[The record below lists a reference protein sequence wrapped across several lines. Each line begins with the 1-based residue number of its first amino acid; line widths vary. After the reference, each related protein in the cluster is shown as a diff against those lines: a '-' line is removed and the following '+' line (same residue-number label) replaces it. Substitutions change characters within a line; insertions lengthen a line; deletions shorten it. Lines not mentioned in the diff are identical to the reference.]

1 MEMIIKVIGLGPNT
15 YIKDPY
21 NIFDAL
27 IVTLSII
34 DVFVSATLPDD
45 VKMGKGAISVFRAFR
60 LLRVFKLAKSWKQLN
75 KLIQTIAK
83 SLKDISTFS
92 ILLFLLMFIYVLLG
106 MQAFADKNHD
116 QGRVNFKNFFNGFV
130 LIFTVLTGENWD
142 SNMFIFVKSFGAVA
156 IVYFFTLI
164 IIGQMI
170 FMNVF
175 QAILLENFENDGRG
189 DDEESKDEQEEA

>member
-106 MQAFADKNHD
+106 MQAFADKDHD
-116 QGRVNFKNFFNGFV
+116 
-130 LIFTVLTGENWD
+130 
-142 SNMFIFVKSFGAVA
+142 
-156 IVYFFTLI
+156 
-164 IIGQMI
+164 
-170 FMNVF
+170 
-175 QAILLENFENDGRG
+175 
-189 DDEESKDEQEEA
+189 

>member
-1 MEMIIKVIGLGPNT
+1 MICKSLLFILIINACIIGNTACLGLDYYPVDAELSSVLDKVNVGFFIIFFMEMIIKVIGLGPNT

-106 MQAFADKNHD
+106 MQFFADKNHD
-116 QGRVNFKNFFNGFV
+116 
-130 LIFTVLTGENWD
+130 
-142 SNMFIFVKSFGAVA
+142 
-156 IVYFFTLI
+156 
-164 IIGQMI
+164 
-170 FMNVF
+170 
-175 QAILLENFENDGRG
+175 
-189 DDEESKDEQEEA
+189 